1 MSIISTATWLLP
13 QPKIADD
20 QLVYMF
26 PDVASMP
33 RGTTLRM
40 VVVLASPADSDVVV
54 NLSSD
59 QPTVVS
65 VPTSVTVPTGE
76 SEKTFL
82 ATSYA
87 VLGAA
92 VITAI
97 VVATVQSTLTVV
109 AGTAGD
115 RPRPVSAFELRP
127 NAISAEKQ

>member
-13 QPKIADD
+13 LARITDD

-26 PDVASMP
+26 PDVASMT

-40 VVVLASPADSDVVV
+40 IIVLASPADSDVIV

-59 QPTVVS
+59 QPTIVS
-65 VPTSVTVPTGE
+65 VPASVTVPTGE
-76 SEKTFL
+76 SEKTFF

-87 VLGAA
+87 VLGVA
-92 VITAI
+92 VITAT

-109 AGTAGD
+109 AGAVGGK
-115 RPRPVSAFELRP
+115 PRPVSAFELRP